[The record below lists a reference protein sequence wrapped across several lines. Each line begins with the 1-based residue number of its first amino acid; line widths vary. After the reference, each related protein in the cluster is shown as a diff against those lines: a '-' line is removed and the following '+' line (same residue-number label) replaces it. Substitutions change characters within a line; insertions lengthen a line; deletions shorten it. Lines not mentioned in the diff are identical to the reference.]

1 MEKQPE
7 ERFDE
12 ALKNRDSTLRRVCS
26 GFLEDAGAAAER
38 AKNLRDAAGISQLL
52 AEEETNRL
60 RGLYEGSKVQALEA
74 LKFVDD
80 KKFEKETRQ
89 KFEEL
94 DKAFKDA
101 KDGQS

>member
-7 ERFDE
+7 ERFQE
-12 ALKNRDSTLRRVCS
+12 ALLRPDSTLKRVAS

-38 AKNLRDAAGISQLL
+38 AKNLKDAAGISQLF

-60 RGLYEGSKVQALEA
+60 RGLYEDSKLQALAA

-80 KKFEKETRQ
+80 KKFEKGTRQ

-94 DKAFKDA
+94 DKVFSEK
-101 KDGQS
+101 KDG